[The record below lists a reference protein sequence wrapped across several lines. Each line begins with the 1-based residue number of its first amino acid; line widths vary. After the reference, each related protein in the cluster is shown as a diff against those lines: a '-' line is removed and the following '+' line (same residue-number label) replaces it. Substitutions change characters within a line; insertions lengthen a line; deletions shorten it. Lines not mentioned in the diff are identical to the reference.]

1 MQEDLMKRESQL
13 DGNDYQIVEYSDVFS
28 LNGDKKL
35 KVKNLGERFAFLNLY
50 FLDYLKEYNI
60 PSVFVKSH
68 SKNELKYIKHTRFPF
83 SIKIL
88 NIVDKRT
95 SKIFSLKEAE
105 ILHLPLFEIHFGNGK
120 DSMIS
125 ESHLIAFDLC
135 SNEDIKIIYRICSK
149 VNAVL
154 KSFFERRNFL
164 LAEINCYFGK
174 YEDKIFLVD
183 DFTPRSMKIFPLNKD
198 EKFIDPYKL
207 ATMATVRNYTNHLF
221 NMTSA

>member
-1 MQEDLMKRESQL
+1 MHDDFMKRENQF

-35 KVKNLGERFAFLNLY
+35 KVKNLGERSAFLNLY

-60 PSVFVKSH
+60 PSVFVKNH
-68 SKNELKYIKHTRFPF
+68 SKTELKFIKHTRFPF
-83 SIKIL
+83 YIKIL

-95 SKIFSLKEAE
+95 SKIFAVKETE
-105 ILHLPLFEIHFGNGK
+105 SLHLPLFEIHYGDGK

-135 SNEDIKIIYRICSK
+135 SNEDLKIIYRICSK

-164 LAEINCYFGK
+164 LAEVNCYFGK

-183 DFTPRSMKIFPLNKD
+183 DFTPRSVKIFPINKD
-198 EKFIDPYKL
+198 GKFIDPYKL
-207 ATMATVRNYTNHLF
+207 SSLATVRHYTDHLF
-221 NMTSA
+221 NLTSA